1 LPPWPGPR
9 RARRGLFVV
18 HAKVVP
24 DRVIRRRSIRMICAG
39 PPVPAAC
46 CATAAG
52 PWWPRPRTPTTR
64 FGWKTLTPGWR
75 TADRGVEELTG
86 RDIVACLAAAR

>member
-1 LPPWPGPR
+1 MFRHEHCYRLLSDGCLPGRGPR

-18 HAKVVP
+18 RAKVVP

-46 CATAAG
+46 CATAA
-52 PWWPRPRTPTTR
+52 
-64 FGWKTLTPGWR
+64 
-75 TADRGVEELTG
+75 
-86 RDIVACLAAAR
+86 